1 MWRATRPSKSYVP
14 EIPEYVFEITPC
26 FVEGCQIALWGRT
39 DFMHRFDV
47 HIMERSQRFELTRVQ
62 QGK

>member
-1 MWRATRPSKSYVP
+1 MASDPTSKAYVP
-14 EIPEYVFEITPC
+14 EIPEYVFEISPC
-26 FVEGCQIALWGRT
+26 FVQGCQIALWGCT
-39 DFMHRFDV
+39 DFMHQFDV